1 MCPSISLTPGKRSKA
16 GHVGMGVETGS
27 HALHVLFGGIF
38 PVVKTGAQRFSSHTC
53 CDPFVTWSRNGPGR
67 DALLCWREHDQ
78 SDADYDEDRNA
89 HQFSP

>member
-1 MCPSISLTPGKRSKA
+1 
-16 GHVGMGVETGS
+16 MGGGDGFS
-27 HALHVLFGGIF
+27 CAACLFGGIF
-38 PVVKTGAQRFSSHTC
+38 PVVKTGAQTFFSYTC
-53 CDPFVTWSRNGPGR
+53 CDPFVTWSRNGYGR